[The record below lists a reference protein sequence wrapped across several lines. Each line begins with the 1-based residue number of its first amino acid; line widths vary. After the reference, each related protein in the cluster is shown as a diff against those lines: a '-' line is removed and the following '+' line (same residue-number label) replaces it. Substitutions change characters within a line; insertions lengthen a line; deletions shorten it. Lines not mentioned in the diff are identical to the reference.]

1 MKEYFV
7 YELINLLGTI
17 EYVGETQHPKQRFNY
32 HKSNAGNF
40 TKRQDLIMNIVNV
53 FNTEREAWDYQCKL
67 QNEYGLKTDREIM
80 SEAMQKIGFKKGVQS
95 LGGKSGFIS
104 QNIELKCPHCNNT
117 GIGRIMYR
125 WHFDNCKNKA

>member
-1 MKEYFV
+1 
-7 YELINLLGTI
+7 
-17 EYVGETQHPKQRFNY
+17 
-32 HKSNAGNF
+32 
-40 TKRQDLIMNIVNV
+40 
-53 FNTEREAWDYQCKL
+53 
-67 QNEYGLKTDREIM
+67 
-80 SEAMQKIGFKKGVQS
+80 MQKIVFKKGVQS